1 MELVQRHRY
10 VHYVLGLTACVVLAL
25 LLMLWRLG
33 FGPLWA
39 WLISINA
46 VVFLLYGYDKRQ
58 AVIGRTRVPEIAL
71 HAGAL
76 LGGSPAAL
84 LGQRLFLHKTR
95 KLRFQ
100 LVFLAIVLVQ
110 VAGAY
115 LYWRYL
121 RG

>member
-1 MELVQRHRY
+1 MYIRYRFGFAAVAAVILSLVLWK
-10 VHYVLGLTACVVLAL
+10 LGLAL
-25 LLMLWRLG
+25 VY
-33 FGPLWA
+33 A

-46 VVFLLYGYDKRQ
+46 VTVLLYGHDKRQ
-58 AVIGRTRVPEIAL
+58 AVVGRTRVPELAL
-71 HAGAL
+71 HLAAL

-100 LVFLAIVLVQ
+100 VVFIVIVLVQ
-110 VAGAY
+110 AVAIY

>member
-1 MELVQRHRY
+1 VAALILSLVLWK
-10 VHYVLGLTACVVLAL
+10 LGLAL
-25 LLMLWRLG
+25 IY
-33 FGPLWA
+33 A

-46 VVFLLYGYDKRQ
+46 AALLLYGHDKRQ
-58 AVIGRTRVPEIAL
+58 AVVGRARVPELAL
-71 HAGAL
+71 HFAAL
-76 LGGSPAAL
+76 LGGSPGAL

-100 LVFLAIVLVQ
+100 IVFVAIVLVQ
-110 VAGAY
+110 VIGIY